1 MLARAYFLLFIS
13 FFVCAKASKQ
23 VQRADRRSDLP
34 LVAQGL
40 ALDSLSSTPPG
51 HPPFVGTAE
60 YTLPV
65 LDAFIFIHVSGF
77 RLRRSRSDASEFFA
91 TIFNFAPSSDVSLLG
106 LRVGFLVLSRPPL
119 S

>member
-13 FFVCAKASKQ
+13 FFCAKASKQ

-65 LDAFIFIHVSGF
+65 LPAFIFNRFSGSACVGVGVM
-77 RLRRSRSDASEFFA
+77 RR
-91 TIFNFAPSSDVSLLG
+91 NFCDD
-106 LRVGFLVLSRPPL
+106 F
-119 S
+119 